1 MRAIAEEL
9 GAYAERLEG
18 AWSVE
23 IGPNGPILAMT
34 CPSKRREG
42 TIRRICK
49 QLDAQLPATHP
60 GYICAN
66 GPEIEHPG
74 IGRMRLPDAA
84 VIPKEALDEEGLAV
98 DTAQVLAVIEIISP
112 SNPNNDY
119 IDKLADYP
127 AMGSP
132 HYLIVDP
139 RPGTAEVHAL
149 RALQGPLHAQ
159 GPVHLRRQGPVRPLD
174 RGDRRL
180 PPLRQSREQ
189 HGLSRAPG
197 AGHRRNRNGRFPL
210 RSRSAPSPFVHP
222 GHPGMCDS
230 GSTLPA

>member
-1 MRAIAEEL
+1 MGMEYAKMRAIAEEL
-9 GAYAERLEG
+9 GAYAESLEG

-23 IGPNGPILAMT
+23 IGASGPILAMM
-34 CPSKRREG
+34 CPSKRHEG

-60 GYICAN
+60 GHICAN

-84 VIPKEALDEEGLAV
+84 VIPEETLDEEGLAV
-98 DTAQVLAVIEIISP
+98 DAAQVLAVVEIVSP

-127 AMGSP
+127 AMGIP

-139 RPGTAEVHAL
+139 RTGTVDVHADPCKG
-149 RALQGPLHAQ
+149 RYTRKDSYVYGDKVPFGPWTVETADF
-159 GPVHLRRQGPVRPLD
+159 RRYGKA
-174 RGDRRL
+174 GD
-180 PPLRQSREQ
+180 
-189 HGLSRAPG
+189 G
-197 AGHRRNRNGRFPL
+197 A
-210 RSRSAPSPFVHP
+210 
-222 GHPGMCDS
+222 D
-230 GSTLPA
+230 